1 MNIVN
6 FDDQS
11 FKNTQTYNNFL
22 NNNPTTANLNIRA
35 SSANEALPISNVRII
50 VSKDIDNYK
59 VIFFD
64 GYTDTSGMI
73 NRIELPTPSRIS
85 NDLDVPQGTLYDI
98 EAIYT
103 PDNLDRKYK
112 ILMYPDICMVQNINI
127 VPSLSVSSFISAV
140 GDINGS

>member
-73 NRIELPTPSRIS
+73 NRIKLPTPSRIS

-112 ILMYPDICMVQNINI
+112 VLMYPDICTVQNINI
-127 VPSLSVSSFISAV
+127 VPTLSVGSFME
-140 GDINGS
+140 DNNGS